1 MTRNNGYAGNIL
13 KVDLSHSKREII
25 PTEMYHDRFV
35 GGRGIASRIY
45 WDNVRPESKA
55 FDPENM
61 LIFMTGPATATTGF
75 CGSRSQI
82 CGKSPLHDR
91 FCYSNLGGSFGGR
104 VKHAGL
110 DGFIIT
116 GEAPTPVYLWIS
128 ENEIEIR
135 KAGHLWGKDAI
146 STRELLKNELGKSAS
161 VLTIGT
167 AGENKVTFATLLAE
181 NDSSASGGMGAV
193 MGSKN
198 LKAIALTVKG
208 KRKIKTANP
217 EKLAAIKEEIRHLPS
232 ASAIFNDIMSSYFHI
247 DGVNEGLRDQICYDC
262 IGGCFRKTFRSETG
276 PKGKH
281 MCQAR
286 AFYLKQSVG
295 YHGEMNDV
303 PFKANKLCDIY
314 GVDTQT
320 MEALVMW
327 LEKCGEA
334 GVLSDSQTGLPLSKI
349 GSYEFIEI
357 LVKEI
362 AHREGI
368 GEILSL
374 GPHKAA
380 DKLGPEAQKMIT
392 DYISKTGEKY
402 WYNPRMY
409 IPHGL
414 FYAME
419 PRFPIQHLHEIGVIN
434 MLWGLR
440 HMGLIEEGP
449 TTHDMY
455 KIARRFWGSEA
466 AGDFTTYEGKA
477 LASAKIQDRQYAKEC
492 LILCDFR
499 FPTLYSGKAE
509 DPVGDPTIESQI
521 HSAVTGRDIDEKGL
535 YEIGERV
542 FNLQRAILVREGHQH
557 RSDDVP
563 QNCDYEI
570 PLEPDDS
577 QFYGIVHGGENGTA
591 GSRQGMVIDHNRF
604 EKMKDEYYE
613 IRKWDVA
620 SGKQTS
626 DRLKELDLEDVSE
639 VMKKEG
645 FCS

>member
-1 MTRNNGYAGNIL
+1 MTSNNGYAGNIL
-13 KVDLSHSKREII
+13 KVDLSNSKTEII
-25 PTEMYHDRFV
+25 PTEIHNDRFV
-35 GGRGIASRIY
+35 GGRGIAAKIY

-104 VKHAGL
+104 LKHSGL

-116 GEAPTPVYLWIS
+116 GKAPTPVYLWMS
-128 ENEIEIR
+128 ENKIEIR

-161 VLTIGT
+161 VLAIGT
-167 AGENKVTFATLLAE
+167 AGENKVTFATLSSE

-208 KRKIKTANP
+208 KRKIKAANP
-217 EKLAAIKEEIRHLPS
+217 EKLAAIKEEIRHIPVPS
-232 ASAIFNDIMSSYFHI
+232 AIINNGLTSLINT
-247 DGVNEGLRDQICYDC
+247 DGLNEGFRDQICYDC

-276 PKGKH
+276 QEGKH
-281 MCQAR
+281 MCQSR
-286 AFYLKQSVG
+286 SFYLFQSLA
-295 YHGEMNDV
+295 YHGKMNDV
-303 PFKANKLCDIY
+303 PFKANRVCDLY
-314 GVDTQT
+314 GVDTLT
-320 MEALVMW
+320 IEALVRW
-327 LEKCGEA
+327 LEKCVEA

-357 LVKEI
+357 LVKKI

-380 DKLGPEAQKMIT
+380 DKLGPEAKKMIT
-392 DYISKTGEKY
+392 DYVSRTGQRY
-402 WYNPRMY
+402 YYDPRMY
-409 IPHGL
+409 IPNGL

-419 PRFPIQHLHEIGVIN
+419 PRFPIQHLHEIAVIN
-434 MLWGLR
+434 ILWALLQ
-440 HMGLIEEGP
+440 MELIKKGP
-449 TTHDMY
+449 NTHDMY
-455 KIARRFWGSEA
+455 EIARRFWGSEA

-477 LASAKIQDRQYAKEC
+477 LAAAKIQDRQYAKEC

-499 FPTLYSGKAE
+499 FPNLYSGKAE
-509 DPVGDPTIESQI
+509 DPVGDPTNESQI
-521 HSAVTGRDIDEKGL
+521 YSAVTGEDIDEKGL

-557 RSDDVP
+557 RTDDVLE
-563 QNCDYEI
+563 NCDYEI
-570 PLEPDDS
+570 PLEADIS
-577 QFYGIVHGGENGTA
+577 NFGGIVPGENGTT
-591 GSRQGMVIDHNRF
+591 GSREGMVIDHNKF
-604 EKMKDEYYE
+604 EKMKDEYYQ

-645 FCS
+645 LC